1 VKNGKAL
8 ESLAV
13 CLDYLSNL
21 LAKKFRPNL
30 SGKLCAPRRIC
41 TFPDTVSSKRLF
53 DLICIVLS
61 RTVQSTH
68 SDPSCSPYGIKVQ
81 RNS

>member
-30 SGKLCAPRRIC
+30 DLGNFALRVGIC

-53 DLICIVLS
+53 
-61 RTVQSTH
+61 
-68 SDPSCSPYGIKVQ
+68 
-81 RNS
+81 